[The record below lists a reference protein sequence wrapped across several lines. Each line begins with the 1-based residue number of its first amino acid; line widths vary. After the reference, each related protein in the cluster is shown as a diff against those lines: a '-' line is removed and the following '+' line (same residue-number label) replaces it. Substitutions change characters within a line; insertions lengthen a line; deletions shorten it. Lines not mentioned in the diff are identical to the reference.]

1 MRHKSSLKEGGSYDM
16 MQPCPNTLMK
26 SEKTNHTLG
35 WIGTSLVLLG
45 YYLNANMYISSWLV
59 WAVGNLFV
67 GKYCL
72 DRKAYPTAI
81 MSFVLIILNIYGYF
95 NWST

>member
-1 MRHKSSLKEGGSYDM
+1 M

-26 SEKTNHTLG
+26 DEKINHILG
-35 WIGTSLVLLG
+35 WVGTLLILLG
-45 YYLNANMYISSWLV
+45 YYLNANMYVSSWIV

-72 DRKAYPTAI
+72 DRGAYPTAV
-81 MSFVLIILNIYGYF
+81 MSFVLIILNIYGYL
-95 NWST
+95 NWT